1 MKYVE
6 VKKNSKR
13 SFYENNAAHLSLQ
26 FIKVYISFNSRIYT

>member
-6 VKKNSKR
+6 VKKIVNGHFMKITL
-13 SFYENNAAHLSLQ
+13 AHLSLQ

>member
-13 SFYENNAAHLSLQ
+13 SFYENAHLSLQ